1 MRKLFLLIASAVVVV
16 ALAGAGSAD
25 AKCGVKCL
33 NKKVRTLSSQ
43 MSQAQATINQQAQ
56 QIAQTT
62 QDLNQ
67 LHSCF
72 AEAPLTD
79 YGDASGSFGYVFDND
94 GLGRRRPVLH
104 VRTGHHV
111 DGRRGHRLVPVRLLQ
126 YGHVA
131 GRRRGEVFDRP
142 TGCSRRP
149 RSAAGAH
156 AVAH

>member
-33 NKKVRTLSSQ
+33 NKKVRTLSNQ

-94 GLGRRRPVLH
+94 GNGSDDPFFTSALDLTSTEDAVTAWFL
-104 VRTGHHV
+104 
-111 DGRRGHRLVPVRLLQ
+111 
-126 YGHVA
+126 
-131 GRRRGEVFDRP
+131 FDSCNTSTDP
-142 TGCSRRP
+142 G
-149 RSAAGAH
+149 SAAAKSAIAPLRALGPPQARTP
-156 AVAH
+156 

>member
-94 GLGRRRPVLH
+94 GSGGDDPFFTSALDITSTDDVVTAWFLFDSCNTATSPGAAAAKSSIAPLAAVGALGPPQA
-104 VRTGHHV
+104 RT
-111 DGRRGHRLVPVRLLQ
+111 P
-126 YGHVA
+126 
-131 GRRRGEVFDRP
+131 
-142 TGCSRRP
+142 
-149 RSAAGAH
+149 
-156 AVAH
+156 

>member
-16 ALAGAGSAD
+16 ALAGASSAD

-33 NKKVRTLSSQ
+33 NKKVRALSSQ
-43 MSQAQATINQQAQ
+43 MSQAQATIDQQAK

-79 YGDASGSFGYVFDND
+79 YGDAAGSFGYAFDND
-94 GLGRRRPVLH
+94 GTGGNGPFFTSALDITSTGDAVTAWFLFDSCNTSTSPAAAAAKPSIAPLAALGAFGSPQA
-104 VRTGHHV
+104 RT
-111 DGRRGHRLVPVRLLQ
+111 P
-126 YGHVA
+126 
-131 GRRRGEVFDRP
+131 
-142 TGCSRRP
+142 
-149 RSAAGAH
+149 
-156 AVAH
+156 